1 MKRAILLAA
10 GAIAA
15 AFAAIPALVAAQGAP
30 PSPPDTF
37 YGKVPEG
44 VGPGQGVLAIVTSG
58 SSSQTCGVGNTLVI
72 APGPGVPPEDVG
84 KIAYVVDVIADSQ
97 LAGCG
102 APGRTVQFY
111 FIGNRQMATTT
122 GTWSGAG
129 PVQLNLTGLGSPL
142 TTRNYGPQ
150 VAKDGTN

>member
-10 GAIAA
+10 GAAAA

-30 PSPPDTF
+30 PSPPATF
-37 YGKVPEG
+37 YGSVPAG

-58 SSSQTCGVGNTLVI
+58 SSSQTCGVGQTV
-72 APGPGVPPEDVG
+72 ADGSGV
-84 KIAYVVDVIADSQ
+84 AYVVDVIADSQ

-129 PVQLNLTGLGSPL
+129 PTQLNLTGLGSPL
-142 TTRNYGPQ
+142 SVRNYGPQ

>member
-30 PSPPDTF
+30 PSPPATF
-37 YGKVPEG
+37 YGSVPSG
-44 VGPGQGVLAIVTSG
+44 IGPGQGVLAIVTSG
-58 SSSQTCGVGNTLVI
+58 SSSQTCGIGQTVADGS
-72 APGPGVPPEDVG
+72 GV
-84 KIAYVVDVIADSQ
+84 AYVVDVIADSQ

-102 APGRTVQFY
+102 APGRTIQFY